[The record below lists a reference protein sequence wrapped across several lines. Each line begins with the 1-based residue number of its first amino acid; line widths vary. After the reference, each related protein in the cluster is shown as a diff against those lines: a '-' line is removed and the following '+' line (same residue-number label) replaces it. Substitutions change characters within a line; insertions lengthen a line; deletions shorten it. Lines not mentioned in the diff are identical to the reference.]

1 MALKYRYPK
10 NLEYKLHQRRGQ
22 CLTQL
27 GQHIEARN
35 AFNQAMTALDFVPK
49 LSPEKKE
56 SIIRD
61 IHALVAEIGMGLR
74 QELSIYYNYLLICFI
89 FFCQNK
95 AFNVKLRSNLFN
107 RYILNLTNAKFLFD
121 LM

>member
-74 QELSIYYNYLLICFI
+74 QELPIYYNYLLI
-89 FFCQNK
+89 CQNK
-95 AFNVKLRSNLFN
+95 AFNVKLDILSNLFN
-107 RYILNLTNAKFLFD
+107 HCILNLTNAK
-121 LM
+121 

>member
-1 MALKYRYPK
+1 M
-10 NLEYKLHQRRGQ
+10 
-22 CLTQL
+22 TQL

-74 QELSIYYNYLLICFI
+74 QELSIYF
-89 FFCQNK
+89 
-95 AFNVKLRSNLFN
+95 SNFSSKIRLSISS
-107 RYILNLTNAKFLFD
+107 YVGYVAIY
-121 LM
+121 